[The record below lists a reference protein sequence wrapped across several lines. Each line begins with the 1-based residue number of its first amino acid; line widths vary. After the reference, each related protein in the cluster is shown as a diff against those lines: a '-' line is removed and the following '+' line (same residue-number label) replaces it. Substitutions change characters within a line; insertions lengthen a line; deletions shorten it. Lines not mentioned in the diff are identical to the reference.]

1 MRSQRGGLA
10 RQRERPLHMQLRGHG
25 AAAAALRGGGGRRRR
40 RRRGGGVGGEALGKG
55 GGVGGRE
62 GGDGGHG
69 GEGWVFCCGVSRCVW
84 GGEGGRRTRSVG
96 GGGAAGDVEALA
108 LDDGFDLGVE
118 AVFDDHGGG
127 DALDEGVDGRGG
139 GGGVRAGAGFG
150 GDGRRGGGGGGAERV
165 VAEVLARDVEGHGGV
180 AALVAEGGAGVLS
193 VPAGRAGVGFG
204 RRGDGVVVDG
214 EEVEERGEGVLARL
228 VAQLEGVEGGA
239 LLDGCW
245 EGGLRRGE
253 LEGLGVEVAEVGGVG
268 DLGSSA
274 GGRGRL
280 GEPGGAGCRSRP
292 AAGGTPSP
300 ARALAV
306 PGLLVGCLV
315 GP

>member
-1 MRSQRGGLA
+1 MLLRSEGAGV
-10 RQRERPLHMQLRGHG
+10 G
-25 AAAAALRGGGGRRRR
+25 AAGVGVSEERRSAKEGALVAGRAGMEGMGERVGSSAAGLVAVCLGWGGGG
-40 RRRGGGVGGEALGKG
+40 G
-55 GGVGGRE
+55 
-62 GGDGGHG
+62 
-69 GEGWVFCCGVSRCVW
+69 
-84 GGEGGRRTRSVG
+84 RTRSVG
-96 GGGAAGDVEALA
+96 GGGAAGDVEALP

-139 GGGVRAGAGFG
+139 GGGVRAGAGLG

-193 VPAGRAGVGFG
+193 VPAGRAGVGLG

-274 GGRGRL
+274 RRRGRL

>member
-1 MRSQRGGLA
+1 MVLLLRSEGAGV
-10 RQRERPLHMQLRGHG
+10 G
-25 AAAAALRGGGGRRRR
+25 AAAGVGVSEERRSAKEGALVAGRAGMEGMGERVGSSARRGVRMDGLGGRGGGGEG
-40 RRRGGGVGGEALGKG
+40 RGL
-55 GGVGGRE
+55 
-62 GGDGGHG
+62 
-69 GEGWVFCCGVSRCVW
+69 
-84 GGEGGRRTRSVG
+84 TRSVG
-96 GGGAAGDVEALA
+96 GGWAAGDVEALA
-108 LDDGFDLGVE
+108 LDDGFDFGVE

-139 GGGVRAGAGFG
+139 GGGVGAGAGFG
-150 GDGRRGGGGGGAERV
+150 GDGRRGWGGGRGGGGAKGV

-180 AALVAEGGAGVLS
+180 AALVAEGGAGVLP
-193 VPAGRAGVGFG
+193 VPSGRAGVGLG
-204 RRGDGVVVDG
+204 RRGDGVVIDDNGG

-239 LLDGCW
+239 LLDGLW
-245 EGGLRRGE
+245 EGGLRWGE

-274 GGRGRL
+274 GGGRGRL
-280 GEPGGAGCRSRP
+280 GEPGGAGCRSGP